1 MRFPTVSSPH
11 HTPAKSVSRVMGAVM
26 LALLP
31 GTAAAT
37 WYFGWGVLIN
47 VVLAAGFAVAL
58 EAAMLAL
65 RGRPLR
71 PFLTDGSAVLTAWLF
86 ALALPPLT
94 EWWITLIGI
103 VFAIVIAKQLYG
115 GLGHNPF
122 NPAMVGY
129 VVVLVSFPREMT
141 LWLPPEMLAETR
153 FDFLQALT
161 VVFTG
166 SLPAG
171 LSWDAITMA
180 TPLDLMKT
188 ELSLNR
194 TIEEIRQSPLFG
206 DFSGQGWEWIANWYA
221 IGGFWLLFRRT
232 IAWQIPVAMLG
243 SLFAIA
249 TLFYW
254 MDPDAHAGPLFHV
267 FSGGA
272 IIGAFFIATD
282 PVSAA
287 TTPRGRLIYGAGI
300 GVLTYV
306 IRTWGGYPDGI
317 AFAVLLMNMAAPTID
332 YYTRPRVFG
341 EERHPPGQE

>member
-11 HTPAKSVSRVMGAVM
+11 HTPAKSVSRVMGAVI

-31 GTAAAT
+31 GSAAAT
-37 WYFGWGVLIN
+37 WFFGWGVLIN
-47 VVLAAGFAVAL
+47 IVLAVIFAVGL
-58 EAAMLAL
+58 EALMLAL
-65 RGRPLR
+65 RKRPIK
-71 PFLTDGSAVLTAWLF
+71 PFVTDYSAVLTAWLF
-86 ALALPPLT
+86 ALAMPPLT
-94 EWWITLIGI
+94 EWWITFIGI
-103 VFAIVIAKQLYG
+103 FFAIVVAKQLYG
-115 GLGHNPF
+115 GLGYNPF

-129 VVVLVSFPREMT
+129 VVVLISFPREMT

-153 FDFLQALT
+153 FDFLQALA

-188 ELSLNR
+188 ELGLNR
-194 TIEEIRQSPLFG
+194 TIEEIRQNPLFG

-232 IAWQIPVAMLG
+232 IAWQIPVSMLG
-243 SLFAIA
+243 SLAIIA
-249 TLFYW
+249 GLFW
-254 MDPDAHAGPLFHV
+254 WADPDTHASPMFHI

-282 PVSAA
+282 PVSAS

-332 YYTRPRVFG
+332 YYTKPRVFG
-341 EERHPPGQE
+341 EDRHPPGH